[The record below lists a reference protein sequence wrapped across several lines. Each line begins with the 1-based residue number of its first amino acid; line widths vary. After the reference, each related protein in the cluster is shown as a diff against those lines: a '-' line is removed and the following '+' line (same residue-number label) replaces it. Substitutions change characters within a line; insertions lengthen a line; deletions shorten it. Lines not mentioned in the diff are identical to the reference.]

1 MITLTAGETGESS
14 NAMATGFTALV
25 PHYGF
30 VAVSRNALGR
40 VFGTR
45 STRRRDGRAHA
56 PAAGK
61 R

>member
-30 VAVSRNALGR
+30 VMANRNTLGQVFDTLTRWTRPRAGSR
-40 VFGTR
+40 
-45 STRRRDGRAHA
+45 
-56 PAAGK
+56 
-61 R
+61 